1 LIAVVSDVIFV
12 LCLCGVQ
19 VKEDYPLSEPIFV
32 AQAHDQDRGANAEI
46 SYGLDTMSQLAVG
59 HTFKVH
65 RSSGEVRGAVE
76 RYYYDIVCETNVQI
90 C

>member
-1 LIAVVSDVIFV
+1 
-12 LCLCGVQ
+12 
-19 VKEDYPLSEPIFV
+19 V

-65 RSSGEVRGAVE
+65 RSSGEVCGAIGRLILRMLLPCNLQNE
-76 RYYYDIVCETNVQI
+76 RSTFII
-90 C
+90 FPALL